1 MKRLCLVVFVAV
13 GFLVTGI
20 GGDVCAQQKT
30 IKLTYSDHNPPKAW
44 CTVNGTEPWIKRIE
58 AATKGAVKI
67 ERYYAESLAKGTD
80 AWMGIKTGVADMA
93 WCAHGYWA
101 GVTPLSDVITL
112 PFLPF
117 HNGRQA
123 AGILWKL
130 REKYP
135 EIQKEYA
142 DVHVM
147 VFHATPPIS
156 LITSKKQVKTLED
169 LKGLKL
175 RMLAGPPTDVMKSL
189 GAVPLMLGMPDVYL
203 AMQKGTIDG
212 SGIPL
217 GTLEIFNLYE
227 VAKYWTHMPITTS
240 YFTVSMNKAKW
251 NSLPPDIQKAVTSV
265 CGYEGSRKYAYDFHD
280 SYDEPVRKEMADWVK
295 KGGHKMEEYDMP
307 REELNRW
314 IETGGK
320 PVWDRW
326 VANMEAKGLPGKAV
340 LADTLK
346 LIESEPK

>member
-1 MKRLCLVVFVAV
+1 MKRLCLVIIVVV
-13 GFLVTGI
+13 GIVVTWI
-20 GGDVCAQQKT
+20 GSDALAQQKT
-30 IKLTYSDHNPPKAW
+30 IKLTYSDHNPPNAW
-44 CTVNGTEPWIKRIE
+44 CTVNGTEPWLKRVE
-58 AATKGAVKI
+58 EATKGAVKI

-117 HNGRQA
+117 KNGRQA

-142 DVHVM
+142 DVHVL
-147 VFHATPPIS
+147 VFHCTPPVS
-156 LITSKKQVKTLED
+156 LLTSKKQVKTLED

-227 VAKYWTHMPITTS
+227 VGKYWTHMPITTS
-240 YFTVSMNKAKW
+240 YFTNSMNKAKW
-251 NSLPPDIQKAVTSV
+251 NSLPPDVQKAITSV

-295 KGGHKMEEYDMP
+295 KGGHKLEEYVMP
-307 REELNRW
+307 KAELDRW
-314 IETGGK
+314 IQVGGK
-320 PVWDRW
+320 PVWERW

-346 LIESEPK
+346 LIETEP